1 MSSVNAPVQT
11 NKMAGS
17 KKTKTETVTA
27 PVAAAPAAPAKAPR
41 KAAAKTEVTVP
52 TVAAPV
58 SGVSTA
64 AAVSS
69 EALLATLT
77 ESLRAL
83 STEFTSK
90 VREAVRGAQEAAKQA
105 KREQR
110 NSKRK
115 HKKNPED
122 MTPEERKAWEARRA
136 NNAFLV
142 QRPLTDELAHF
153 MGLSAGSKRSQ
164 TEVTKFISGYI
175 KTHNCFDPTFKRRIL
190 PNAVLA
196 KLLRVTDKDEVT
208 YLNLQKYLKVH
219 FKKPVA

>member
-1 MSSVNAPVQT
+1 MSSTNAPVNT

-17 KKTKTETVTA
+17 KKTKTETVAA
-27 PVAAAPAAPAKAPR
+27 PVAAAPATPAKAPR
-41 KAAAKTEVTVP
+41 KAAAKAEVTVP
-52 TVAAPV
+52 TVAPV
-58 SGVSTA
+58 AAAETA
-64 AAVSS
+64 AVAVSS

-83 STEFTSK
+83 SAEFTTK
-90 VREAVRGAQEAAKQA
+90 IREAVRNAQEAAKQG

-115 HKKNPED
+115 QRKDPAT
-122 MTPEERKAWEARRA
+122 MTPEERAAYEARRA

-142 QRPLTDELAHF
+142 ARPLSDELAHF

-164 TEVTKFISGYI
+164 TEVTKFVSNYI
-175 KTHNCFDPTFKRRIL
+175 KTHNCFDPSFKRRIL
-190 PNAVLA
+190 PNAALA
-196 KLLRVTDKDEVT
+196 KLLRVTDKDDVN

-219 FKKPVA
+219 FKKA